1 MSPALDR
8 CLRLLVMYETGA
20 LSLALLRRL
29 WRAVLAEEIA
39 P

>member
-1 MSPALDR
+1 MSETMRR
-8 CLRLLVMYETGA
+8 CLRLLDCYEAGA
-20 LSLALLRRL
+20 MTLAQLHRL